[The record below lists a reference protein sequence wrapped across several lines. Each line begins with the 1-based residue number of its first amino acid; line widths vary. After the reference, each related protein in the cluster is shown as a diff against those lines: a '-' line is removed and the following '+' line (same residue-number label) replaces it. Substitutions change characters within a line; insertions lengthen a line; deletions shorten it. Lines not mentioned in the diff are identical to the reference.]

1 MKSEVHDRFYCYNCG
16 GECFHI
22 HDGLGKCKGFSHEEV
37 GCGVTWKSPE
47 EDWKFFGYSVHVG
60 FESQEEY
67 EASQKAEYFDPTF
80 SFEEQRDAMRWA
92 FLEAVRC
99 CRSAKATEDAC
110 REVGLPVASDE
121 DVAARLATLFS
132 NWAARYGPKEEG
144 EECAT

>member
-16 GECFHI
+16 GECFNI
-22 HDGLGKCKGFSHEEV
+22 HEGSGRCKGFGHEEV

-47 EDWKFFGYSVHVG
+47 DDWKFFGYSVHVG

-80 SFEEQRDAMRWA
+80 SFEEQQDAMRWA

-99 CRSAKATEDAC
+99 CRSAKATEGEYVSCVWILCKLGDASTVIKVLFG
-110 REVGLPVASDE
+110 VG
-121 DVAARLATLFS
+121 
-132 NWAARYGPKEEG
+132 
-144 EECAT
+144 